1 MAAVAINESPEVGMR
16 LTASQIAAELT
27 DSIRSGELQPGALMP
42 SERELIERF
51 GTTKSTAGKAIA
63 LLQADGLVRTETGRG
78 TFVQDI
84 PKVKR
89 VRRIP
94 ARGNGSGSS
103 FAEEMRKAGLTPSTK
118 LVQAEAG
125 RPPSAV
131 AKRLDLGDD
140 EQALIRKRHMF
151 TDGRPVQ
158 LAVSYIPLSVAGGT
172 DLALPDTGPT
182 GIHARLAERGH
193 RIVRFVEEVESR
205 RPDEEETRFLRI
217 SRSQY
222 VLEVTRLAFD
232 RTGRV
237 LEVTVNVFPSNLW
250 RLSYEWAADD

>member
-1 MAAVAINESPEVGMR
+1 MRLMAA
-16 LTASQIAAELT
+16 QIAAELA
-27 DSIRSGELQPGALMP
+27 DSIRSGELQPGALVP

-63 LLQADGLVRTETGRG
+63 LLQAEGLVRTETGRG

-94 ARGNGSGSS
+94 PRGNGSGSS

-118 LVQAEAG
+118 LVQAKAG
-125 RPPSAV
+125 RPPAAV
-131 AKRLDLGDD
+131 AERLDLGDD
-140 EQALIRKRHMF
+140 QVLIRKRHMF
-151 TDGRPVQ
+151 TDGRPAQ

-172 DLALPDTGPT
+172 DLAHPDTGPT
-182 GIHARLAERGH
+182 GIYSRLAERGY
-193 RIVRFVEEVESR
+193 RVARFIEEIESR
-205 RPDEEETRFLRI
+205 RPDEEEAQFLRI
-217 SRSQY
+217 SRTQH
-222 VLEVTRLAFD
+222 VIEVTRLACD
-232 RTGRV
+232 QAGRT

-250 RLSYEWAADD
+250 KLSYEWAADE

>member
-1 MAAVAINESPEVGMR
+1 MADLVIGRRSGVGMP
-16 LTASQIAAELT
+16 LTASQIAAELA

-63 LLQADGLVRTETGRG
+63 LLQAEGLVRTETGRG

-94 ARGNGSGSS
+94 PRGNGSGSS
-103 FAEEMRKAGLTPSTK
+103 FAEEMRKSGLAPSTK

-125 RPPSAV
+125 RPPAV
-131 AKRLDLGDD
+131 IAERLELGDD

-158 LAVSYIPLSVAGGT
+158 LAVSYIPMSVAGDA
-172 DLALPDTGPT
+172 DLAFPDTGPT

-193 RIVRFVEEVESR
+193 QVTRFVEEVDSR
-205 RPDEEETRFLRI
+205 RPDDEEIRFLRI

-232 RTGRV
+232 RAGRV
-237 LEVTVNVFPSNLW
+237 LEVTTNVFPSNLW
-250 RLSYEWAADD
+250 RLSYEWAAND

>member
-1 MAAVAINESPEVGMR
+1 MHQDPVDVAESRRIVAEHGACQDIPSRTVGPGSVQVGHFRQHAGRRPGEQPRQRGHRLGCLVRGRATEVTMIYQEG
-16 LTASQIAAELT
+16 
-27 DSIRSGELQPGALMP
+27 

-63 LLQADGLVRTETGRG
+63 LLQAEGLVRTETGRG

-94 ARGNGSGSS
+94 PRGHGSGSS

-125 RPPSAV
+125 IPPADV
-131 AKRLDLGDD
+131 AGRLELGDD

-151 TDGRPVQ
+151 TDGRPAR
-158 LAVSYIPLSVAGGT
+158 LAVSYTLWCRFRCA
-172 DLALPDTGPT
+172 LACWLPC
-182 GIHARLAERGH
+182 
-193 RIVRFVEEVESR
+193 
-205 RPDEEETRFLRI
+205 
-217 SRSQY
+217 
-222 VLEVTRLAFD
+222 
-232 RTGRV
+232 
-237 LEVTVNVFPSNLW
+237 SNLQVD
-250 RLSYEWAADD
+250 LSLTAFTEDINISQRPGSALNAKGFIEINDVVPTCYGI

>member
-1 MAAVAINESPEVGMR
+1 MR
-16 LTASQIAAELT
+16 LTAAQIAAELA
-27 DSIRSGELQPGALMP
+27 DSIRSGELQPGALVP

-63 LLQADGLVRTETGRG
+63 LLQAEGLVRTETGRG

-94 ARGNGSGSS
+94 PRGNGSGSS

-125 RPPSAV
+125 RPPAAV
-131 AKRLDLGDD
+131 AEQLDLGDD
-140 EQALIRKRHMF
+140 EQVLIRKRQCSP
-151 TDGRPVQ
+151 TGAPPSSPPPTSRCPSPEAPAWPSPTPGRPVSTPGWPN
-158 LAVSYIPLSVAGGT
+158 AAIASSGSSKRSNRGG
-172 DLALPDTGPT
+172 
-182 GIHARLAERGH
+182 
-193 RIVRFVEEVESR
+193 
-205 RPDEEETRFLRI
+205 PDEEEAQFLRI
-217 SRSQY
+217 SRTQH

-232 RTGRV
+232 RKGRV

>member
-1 MAAVAINESPEVGMR
+1 MR
-16 LTASQIAAELT
+16 LTAAQIAAELA
-27 DSIRSGELQPGALMP
+27 DSIRSGELQPGALVP

-63 LLQADGLVRTETGRG
+63 LLQAEGLVRTETGRG

-94 ARGNGSGSS
+94 PRGNGSGSS

-125 RPPSAV
+125 RPPAAV
-131 AKRLDLGDD
+131 AEQLDLGDD
-140 EQALIRKRHMF
+140 EQVLIR
-151 TDGRPVQ
+151 TDGCPAQ
-158 LAVSYIPLSVAGGT
+158 LATSYIPLSIAGSTG
-172 DLALPDTGPT
+172 LAFPDTGPA

-193 RIVRFVEEVESR
+193 RVERFVEEVESR
-205 RPDEEETRFLRI
+205 RPDAEEAQFLRI
-217 SRSQY
+217 SRTHH

-232 RTGRV
+232 RKGRV

-250 RLSYEWAADD
+250 RLSYEWAAND

>member
-1 MAAVAINESPEVGMR
+1 MP
-16 LTASQIAAELT
+16 LTASQIAAELA

-63 LLQADGLVRTETGRG
+63 LLQAEGLVRTETGRG

-94 ARGNGSGSS
+94 PRGNGSGSS
-103 FAEEMRKAGLTPSTK
+103 FAEEMRKAGLAPSTK

-125 RPPSAV
+125 RPPAAV
-131 AKRLDLGDD
+131 AGRLELGDD

-151 TDGRPVQ
+151 TDGRPAQ
-158 LAVSYIPLSVAGGT
+158 LAVSYIPVSVAGST
-172 DLALPDTGPT
+172 DLAFPDTGPT

-193 RIVRFVEEVESR
+193 RVERLEEVESR
-205 RPDEEETRFLRI
+205 RPDEEEAQFLRI
-217 SRSQY
+217 SRTQH

-232 RTGRV
+232 QAGRV

>member
-1 MAAVAINESPEVGMR
+1 MR
-16 LTASQIAAELT
+16 LTAAQIAAELA
-27 DSIRSGELQPGALMP
+27 DSIRSGELQPGALVP

-63 LLQADGLVRTETGRG
+63 LLQAEGLVRTETGRG

-84 PKVKR
+84 PKVKH

-94 ARGNGSGSS
+94 PRGNGPGSS
-103 FAEEMRKAGLTPSTK
+103 FAAEMRTAGLTPSTK

-125 RPPSAV
+125 RPPAAV
-131 AKRLDLGDD
+131 AEQLELGED
-140 EQALIRKRHMF
+140 EEVLIRTRHVF
-151 TDGRPVQ
+151 TDGRPAQ
-158 LAVSYIPLSVAGGT
+158 LATSYLPLSAAGSTG
-172 DLALPDTGPT
+172 LAYPDTGPA

-193 RIVRFVEEVESR
+193 RVERFVEEVESR
-205 RPDEEETRFLRI
+205 RPDEEEAQFLRI
-217 SRSQY
+217 SRTQH

-232 RTGRV
+232 RAGRV
-237 LEVTVNVFPSNLW
+237 LEVTINVFPGNLW

>member
-1 MAAVAINESPEVGMR
+1 MP
-16 LTASQIAAELT
+16 LTASQIAAELA

-63 LLQADGLVRTETGRG
+63 LLQAEGLVRTETGRG

-94 ARGNGSGSS
+94 PRGNGSGSS
-103 FAEEMRKAGLTPSTK
+103 FAEEMRKAGLTPRTK

-125 RPPSAV
+125 IPPADV
-131 AKRLDLGDD
+131 AGRLELGDD

-151 TDGRPVQ
+151 TDGRPAQ

-172 DLALPDTGPT
+172 DLAFPDTGPT

-193 RIVRFVEEVESR
+193 RVERFVEEVESR
-205 RPDEEETRFLRI
+205 RPDEEEAQFLRI
-217 SRSQY
+217 SRTQH
-222 VLEVTRLAFD
+222 VLEVARLAFD
-232 RTGRV
+232 RKGRV

>member
-1 MAAVAINESPEVGMR
+1 MR
-16 LTASQIAAELT
+16 LTAAQIAAELA
-27 DSIRSGELQPGALMP
+27 DSIRSGELQPGALVP

-63 LLQADGLVRTETGRG
+63 LLQAEGLVRTETGRG

-94 ARGNGSGSS
+94 PRGNGSGSS

-125 RPPSAV
+125 RPPAAV
-131 AKRLDLGDD
+131 AEQLELGDD
-140 EQALIRKRHMF
+140 EQVLIRKRHMF
-151 TDGRPVQ
+151 TDGRPAQ

-172 DLALPDTGPT
+172 GLAFPDTGPA

-193 RIVRFVEEVESR
+193 RVERFVEEVESR
-205 RPDEEETRFLRI
+205 RPDEEEAQFLRI
-217 SRSQY
+217 SRTQH

-232 RTGRV
+232 RAGRV

-250 RLSYEWAADD
+250 RLSYEWAAND

>member
-16 LTASQIAAELT
+16 LTASQIAAELA

-63 LLQADGLVRTETGRG
+63 LLQAEGLVRTETGRG

-94 ARGNGSGSS
+94 PRGNGSGSS

-125 RPPSAV
+125 PSSRRGGQAPGAGRRRAGAHPQAAHVHRRPPGPAGRVLHPAV
-131 AKRLDLGDD
+131 R
-140 EQALIRKRHMF
+140 RRRH
-151 TDGRPVQ
+151 RP
-158 LAVSYIPLSVAGGT
+158 G
-172 DLALPDTGPT
+172 LPDTGPT

-193 RIVRFVEEVESR
+193 RVERFVEEVESR

>member
-1 MAAVAINESPEVGMR
+1 MP
-16 LTASQIAAELT
+16 LTASQIAAELA

-63 LLQADGLVRTETGRG
+63 LLQAEGLVRTETGRG

-94 ARGNGSGSS
+94 PRGNGSGSS
-103 FAEEMRKAGLTPSTK
+103 FAEEIRTAGLTPPTK
-118 LVQAEAG
+118 LVRAEAG
-125 RPPSAV
+125 RPPAAV
-131 AKRLDLGDD
+131 AARLELEDD

-151 TDGRPVQ
+151 TDGRPAQ
-158 LAVSYIPLSVAGGT
+158 LAVSYIPLSVAGNT
-172 DLALPDTGPT
+172 DLAFPDTGPS
-182 GIHARLAERGH
+182 GIHARLAKRGH
-193 RIVRFVEEVESR
+193 RVERFVEEVESR
-205 RPDEEETRFLRI
+205 RPDEEEAQFLRI
-217 SRSQY
+217 SRAQH

-232 RTGRV
+232 RAGRV
-237 LEVTVNVFPSNLW
+237 LEVTVNVFPGNLW

>member
-1 MAAVAINESPEVGMR
+1 MR
-16 LTASQIAAELT
+16 LTAAQIRGGAGPTA
-27 DSIRSGELQPGALMP
+27 IRSGQLQPGALMP

-63 LLQADGLVRTETGRG
+63 LLQAEGLVRTETGRG

-94 ARGNGSGSS
+94 PRGDGSGSS

-125 RPPSAV
+125 RPPAAV
-131 AKRLDLGDD
+131 AERLELGED

-151 TDGRPVQ
+151 TDGRPAQ
-158 LAVSYIPLSVAGGT
+158 L
-172 DLALPDTGPT
+172 
-182 GIHARLAERGH
+182 
-193 RIVRFVEEVESR
+193 
-205 RPDEEETRFLRI
+205 
-217 SRSQY
+217 
-222 VLEVTRLAFD
+222 
-232 RTGRV
+232 GRV
-237 LEVTVNVFPSNLW
+237 LHTAVGRRKRRPGLPRHRANRYPRPASRTWPSC
-250 RLSYEWAADD
+250 RAVRGRGRIASAGRGRGPVPAHQPHPACP

>member
-1 MAAVAINESPEVGMR
+1 MR
-16 LTASQIAAELT
+16 LTAAQIAAELA
-27 DSIRSGELQPGALMP
+27 DSIRSGELQPGALVP

-63 LLQADGLVRTETGRG
+63 LLQAEGLVRTETGRG

-94 ARGNGSGSS
+94 PRGNGSGSS

-125 RPPSAV
+125 RPPAAV
-131 AKRLDLGDD
+131 AEQLDLGDD
-140 EQALIRKRHMF
+140 EQVLIRTRHMF
-151 TDGRPVQ
+151 TDGRPAQ
-158 LAVSYIPLSVAGGT
+158 LATSYIPLSVAGSTG
-172 DLALPDTGPT
+172 LAFPDTGPA

-193 RIVRFVEEVESR
+193 RVERFVEEVESR
-205 RPDEEETRFLRI
+205 RPDEEEAQFLRI
-217 SRSQY
+217 SRTQH

-237 LEVTVNVFPSNLW
+237 LEVTVNVFPGNLW
-250 RLSYEWAADD
+250 RLSYEWAAND